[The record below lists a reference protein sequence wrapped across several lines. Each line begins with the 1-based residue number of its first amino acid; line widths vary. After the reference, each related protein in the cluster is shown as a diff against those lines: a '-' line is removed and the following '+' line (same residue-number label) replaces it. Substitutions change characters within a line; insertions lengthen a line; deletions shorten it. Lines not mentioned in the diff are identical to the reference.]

1 MQKESKNACLYPC
14 YRPASFHYSNRS
26 SLGFFRPINLL
37 ADTYHRIQAWT
48 YVLTL
53 RSQQKT
59 IEALQAENLRLT
71 TQNQTLLINKAEFE
85 LLQEENEN
93 LKNQLEFIKE
103 RKLTAL
109 QAEIIGRGNNLY
121 GNSFIINRGKSDG
134 VQIGYPIFVQK
145 GILIG
150 KTVTVK
156 ENISFVLLL
165 NDNNSKVAASIL
177 NKERTLGIVEGELG
191 LSIKMNLIPQNQEVT
206 YNDIVI
212 TSGLEESVPRG
223 LIIGTI
229 HEINESSVE
238 LFKNASILPPID
250 YFRNTTVSLVIP
262 QQ

>member
-121 GNSFIINRGKSDG
+121 GNSFIINRGKATAYRSDTRSLCKR
-134 VQIGYPIFVQK
+134 VF
-145 GILIG
+145 LSG
-150 KTVTVK
+150 K
-156 ENISFVLLL
+156 
-165 NDNNSKVAASIL
+165 
-177 NKERTLGIVEGELG
+177 
-191 LSIKMNLIPQNQEVT
+191 Q
-206 YNDIVI
+206 
-212 TSGLEESVPRG
+212 
-223 LIIGTI
+223 
-229 HEINESSVE
+229 
-238 LFKNASILPPID
+238 LP
-250 YFRNTTVSLVIP
+250 
-262 QQ
+262 